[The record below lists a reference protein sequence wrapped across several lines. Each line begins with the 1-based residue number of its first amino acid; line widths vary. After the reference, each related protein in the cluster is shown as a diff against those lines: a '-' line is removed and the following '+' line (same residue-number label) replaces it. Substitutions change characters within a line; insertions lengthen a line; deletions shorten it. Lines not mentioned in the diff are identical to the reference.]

1 MASIVL
7 DDCISD
13 GFELLNPDHH
23 LCKDVSND
31 DDVAL
36 TILPFPPFL
45 LSIPLSI
52 LDKRKDFFQDLSPV
66 SPRTFQ
72 GRNLFPIKFID
83 SFFPQVL

>member
-23 LCKDVSND
+23 LCENVSND

-36 TILPFPPFL
+36 TVLPFPPFF
-45 LSIPLSI
+45 LSSPLSI

-72 GRNLFPIKFID
+72 GRNLFPIEFID